1 MRAVAG
7 FVVLVVA
14 YHLVG
19 PASASAEEV
28 RAWFPTIL
36 QLRLADGWTA
46 DVEMHPRFDDDLT
59 DFELFM
65 IRPSISRQVAE
76 SISLTAGYAWI
87 GTFEGTRHE
96 QRIWQQVVFSTDQ
109 GPWAL
114 SQRLRLEQRFFEGTA
129 TPSVRLR
136 GQVRASRLVSSTGPW
151 RLSLGTELLWTL
163 NDARDAPPRGW
174 HSHRMIVGLGRAVG
188 RVFIEPA
195 YVLQTSRTQGPA
207 AVDHVIRVTTTLR

>member
-1 MRAVAG
+1 VRAVAG

-14 YHLVG
+14 CGLVS
-19 PASASAEEV
+19 PATASAQEV

-36 QLRLADGWTA
+36 QLRLADDWAA
-46 DVEMHPRFDDDLT
+46 DIELHPRFDDDLA

-65 IRPSISRQVAE
+65 IRPSLSRQVAE
-76 SISLTAGYAWI
+76 PVTLTAGYAWI

-109 GPWAL
+109 GAWGL
-114 SQRLRLEQRFFEGTA
+114 SQRLRLEQRFFEGTP
-129 TPSVRLR
+129 TPSLRLR
-136 GQVRASRLVSSTGPW
+136 GQVRASRPLSSTGPW

-163 NDARDAPPRGW
+163 NDARDAPPAGF
-174 HSHRMIVGLGRAVG
+174 HSHRVMVGFGRPVG

-195 YVLQTSRTQGPA
+195 YVLQTSRTQGAA
-207 AVDHVIRVTTTLR
+207 AVDHVIRVTTTLQ

>member
-14 YHLVG
+14 CCVVG
-19 PASASAEEV
+19 PATASAQEV

-36 QLRLADGWTA
+36 QLRLADGWAA
-46 DVEMHPRFDDDLT
+46 DIELHPRFDDDLA

-65 IRPSISRQVAE
+65 IRPSISRRVAE
-76 SISLTAGYAWI
+76 PVTLTAGYAWI

-96 QRIWQQVVFSTDQ
+96 QRIWQQVVFSADR
-109 GPWAL
+109 GPWSL
-114 SQRLRLEQRFFEGTA
+114 SQRLRLEQRLFEGA
-129 TPSVRLR
+129 PTPSWRLR
-136 GQVRASRLVSSTGPW
+136 GQVRASRPVSSTGPW

-163 NDARDAPPRGW
+163 NDARDAPPSGW
-174 HSHRMIVGLGRAVG
+174 HSHRVIVGLGRPVG

-195 YVLQTSRTQGPA
+195 YMLQTSRSQGSV